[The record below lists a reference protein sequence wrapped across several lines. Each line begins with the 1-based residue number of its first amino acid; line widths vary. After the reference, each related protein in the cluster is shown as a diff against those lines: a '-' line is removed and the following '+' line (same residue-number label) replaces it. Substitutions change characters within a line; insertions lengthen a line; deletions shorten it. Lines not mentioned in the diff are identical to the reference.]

1 MSWANLDDRLHGH
14 PKVRRLQRIPF
25 AGAEAFGIWT
35 WCLSWARAY
44 SPLEGRLSVQDV
56 ACDWNADPEHMAE
69 VFETLRTVGLVDLLM
84 DSPIV
89 NPDAYVIHDWAD
101 WQLSAQQRGGLHASA
116 AAGRNPLTGRFG
128 AGDQPAPAGDQ
139 PGSAGGPAGE
149 SRFTG
154 STPAG
159 TELVEDGSPAGR
171 TSPRLSSPR
180 LSEPVRTVEEI
191 RDLERATG
199 YRSGSHPVPKPGGKK
214 R

>member
-44 SPLEGRLSVQDV
+44 SPLEGRLSVADV
-56 ACDWNADPEHMAE
+56 ACDWNADPEHMTE
-69 VFETLRTVGLVDLLM
+69 VFETLRGVGLVDLLIEA
-84 DSPIV
+84 PAV
-89 NPDAYVIHDWAD
+89 TGVYFIHDWAD

-116 AAGRNPLTGRFG
+116 SAGRDLGTGRF
-128 AGDQPAPAGDQ
+128 ARPAGDQ
-139 PGSAGGPAGE
+139 PGSAGGPAGTDPVE
-149 SRFTG
+149 
-154 STPAG
+154 AG
-159 TELVEDGSPAGR
+159 APAGR

-199 YRSGSHPVPKPGGKK
+199 YRAGGTAVPKPAGKK

>member
-56 ACDWNADPEHMAE
+56 ACDWDADPEHMTQ
-69 VFETLRTVGLVDLLM
+69 VFETLREVGLVDLVM
-84 DSPIV
+84 D
-89 NPDAYVIHDWAD
+89 PDAYVIHDWGD

-116 AAGRNPLTGRFG
+116 AVGRDPSTGRFG
-128 AGDQPAPAGDQ
+128 HSPAGYQ
-139 PGSAGGPAGE
+139 PGTAGE
-149 SRFTG
+149 
-154 STPAG
+154 PAG
-159 TELVEDGSPAGR
+159 TDPVEAGPPAGR
-171 TSPRLSSPR
+171 TSPRLSTPR
-180 LSEPVRTVEEI
+180 LSEPVKTVEEI
-191 RDLERATG
+191 RALEVASG
-199 YRSGSHPVPKPGGKK
+199 YRPGGVPVPKPTGRK